1 MSKILTIAHRGAM
14 GLEPENT
21 IRAIKKAIDLDVD
34 AVEVDVYLS
43 RDNQIAVTHSEQLN
57 ICTNGQGLVWDKT
70 IAELKQL
77 DAGEGEKIPLLQE
90 VIDTVKDRCILLI
103 DVKVPEME
111 KDLIDIINKNDLKD
125 NAVLISFF
133 HESMKKVKHLDPEIK
148 TGVTF
153 MCAPANV
160 SNLALNVNAEYII
173 PQYEYLT
180 KEMIDNAHENK
191 LKVLAW
197 DTDDLNEMKKLIK
210 LGVDGI
216 FSNRP
221 DLFKEL

>member
-21 IRAIKKAIDLDVD
+21 IRAIKKAIALYVD

-43 RDNQIAVTHSEQLN
+43 RDNQIAVTHYEQLN

-77 DAGEGEKIPLLQE
+77 DAGEGEKIPSLQE
-90 VIDTVKDRCILLI
+90 VIDTVKDHCILLI

-111 KDLIDIINKNDLKD
+111 KHLIDIINKNDLKD
-125 NAVLISFF
+125 NAVLISFL
-133 HESMKKVKHLDPEIK
+133 HESMKKVKNLDPEIK

-153 MCAPANV
+153 MCAPVNV

-173 PQYEYLT
+173 PQYQYLT
-180 KEMIDNAHENK
+180 KEMVDNAHDNK

-210 LGVDGI
+210 IGVDGI